1 MRCLRITFTLCLT
14 LACLLL
20 PAMASHPRRHTV
32 RAHSRRA
39 HHSSRLH
46 AHKHASRARTSRKH
60 SLRGHAASPRPVPA
74 VPARERTRKSEP
86 PHTRRAKPQ
95 SVPASERTGRNDHP
109 SAAPAGITP
118 LRATEIQNALIR
130 AGYLRSGSG
139 VWDAETVAAMRRY
152 QQDHQWQTR
161 LVPDARALIALG
173 LGPHLDQRALYP
185 VVASTAPPTP
195 AARRSSTL
203 DSEMP

>member
-1 MRCLRITFTLCLT
+1 M
-14 LACLLL
+14 
-20 PAMASHPRRHTV
+20 PATEHTGGT
-32 RAHSRRA
+32 
-39 HHSSRLH
+39 
-46 AHKHASRARTSRKH
+46 AR
-60 SLRGHAASPRPVPA
+60 
-74 VPARERTRKSEP
+74 
-86 PHTRRAKPQ
+86 
-95 SVPASERTGRNDHP
+95 P
-109 SAAPAGITP
+109 STAPAGITP

-173 LGPHLDQRALYP
+173 LGPNHDQRALYP

-195 AARRSSTL
+195 AARRTSTL
-203 DSEMP
+203 DSELP